1 VSYQG
6 IGKHYLSASH
16 QNDPS
21 SPTPTETEEILILK
35 KTIELLEKK
44 DALNKKLVDRAF
56 DIQDIL
62 LSILTDKQNKDFDS
76 FKECMSTMKKDYPEV
91 FEVMYRDLGG
101 DQGKED
107 EFD

>member
-1 VSYQG
+1 MTEEIKG
-6 IGKHYLSASH
+6 GGTHIPPPP
-16 QNDPS
+16 PS
-21 SPTPTETEEILILK
+21 PTTPTETEDIPALK
-35 KTIELLEKK
+35 KKIEVLEKK
-44 DALNKKLVDRAF
+44 EALNKKLVDRAF

-76 FKECMSTMKKDYPEV
+76 FKECMCTMKKNYPEV